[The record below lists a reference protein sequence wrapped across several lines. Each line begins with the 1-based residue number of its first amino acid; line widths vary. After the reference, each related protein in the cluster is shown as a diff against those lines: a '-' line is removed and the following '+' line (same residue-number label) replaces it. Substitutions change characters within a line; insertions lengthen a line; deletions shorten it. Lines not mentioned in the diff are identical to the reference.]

1 MSLVTSDF
9 HEYVSTVGHNTCVRS
24 RIDWRHSVRI
34 HISRRGARCD
44 ARSNRT
50 ISSSY
55 RIRFRMLAAWTV
67 ASAIDTVDRS
77 VRIYLSTIYTARKRM
92 RIPYCMCSRTTFF
105 FPSFLIVFIEILHR
119 FHYLQFKQSVVTDS
133 GRSK

>member
-105 FPSFLIVFIEILHR
+105 FSFVFNRLYRDITPISLLHH
-119 FHYLQFKQSVVTDS
+119 FLQFKQNV
-133 GRSK
+133 G